1 MAHWLFKQE
10 PDDYS
15 YADLERDGQT
25 TWDGVKN
32 PVALKHL
39 RAVAVGDTIF
49 FYHTGKEKAIVGVM
63 AVVQTK
69 LSDDNV
75 PTLSVKA
82 VRKLANPVSL
92 AVIKADASFAD
103 WELVRISRL
112 SVMPV
117 SEARWKQIELMSKN
131 VDDAAKPTPKPK
143 KKTAG

>member
-10 PDDYS
+10 PDCYS

-39 RAVAVGDTIF
+39 RAVAVGDTVF

-63 AVVQTK
+63 EVVQAE

-75 PTLSVKA
+75 PMLTVK
-82 VRKLANPVSL
+82 VLRKLANPVSL
-92 AVIKADASFAD
+92 TVIKADASFAD

-117 SEARWKQIELMSKN
+117 SQVRWKQIEAMGKKVN
-131 VDDAAKPTPKPK
+131 DVKKPTPNTK
-143 KKTAG
+143 KKTAE